1 MVVAIIDQISWLG
14 KIKGKRLEIAMD
26 IVSLLLLGVVAGIL
40 AGLLGIGGGV
50 VIVPVLFWILGAN
63 AEIPAVH
70 LMHIALGTSLAT
82 IIITSLSSI
91 HAHHKRGAV
100 QWPIVRKLAPS
111 LVIGTLLGA
120 VIADALP
127 SDGLRLFFAVFIL
140 LVSIRLGFD
149 IQVSPHRQTPGK
161 LGLGVAGLVI
171 GKLSALVG
179 IGGGTLTVPFLLW
192 CNTPIR
198 HAVATSAA
206 SGFPIAVAG
215 TIGFMATGWQA
226 ADLPAWSSGY
236 IYWPAFVAIA
246 PVSLLFAP
254 LGAKL
259 AYTLPVNLLKRFFAV
274 YLAVVGINMLL
285 S

>member
-1 MVVAIIDQISWLG
+1 
-14 KIKGKRLEIAMD
+14 LELFG
-26 IVSLLLLGVVAGIL
+26 LLFLGVVAGIL

-63 AEIPAVH
+63 AEIPAAH

-82 IIITSLSSI
+82 IVITSLSSI
-91 HAHHKRGAV
+91 LAHHRRGAV
-100 QWPIVRKLAPS
+100 QWPIVWKLAPS

-140 LVSIRLGFD
+140 LVSVQLGLD
-149 IQVSPHRQTPGK
+149 IQVSPHRQVPGK
-161 LGLGVAGLVI
+161 SGLGIAGLVI

-192 CNTPIR
+192 CNVPIR

-206 SGFPIAVAG
+206 GGFPIAVAG
-215 TIGFMATGWQA
+215 TMGFMATGWYVG
-226 ADLPAWSSGY
+226 DLPAWSSGY

-259 AYTLPVNLLKRFFAV
+259 AHTLPVDLLKRFFAV
-274 YLAVVGINMLL
+274 YLAVVGVNMLL
-285 S
+285 A

>member
-1 MVVAIIDQISWLG
+1 
-14 KIKGKRLEIAMD
+14 MD
-26 IVSLLLLGVVAGIL
+26 IFSLLLLGVLAGIL

-50 VIVPVLFWILGAN
+50 VIVPALFWILQAN
-63 AEIPAVH
+63 AEIPATH

-82 IIITSLSSI
+82 IVVTSLSSI
-91 HAHHKRGAV
+91 RAHHKRGAL
-100 QWPIVRKLAPS
+100 QWPIVKRLTPG
-111 LVIGTLLGA
+111 LVIGVLLGA
-120 VIADALP
+120 VLADALP

-140 LVSIRLGFD
+140 LVSVQLGFD
-149 IQVSPHRQTPGK
+149 IRVSPHRQAPGG

-171 GKLSALVG
+171 GKISALVG

-192 CNTPIR
+192 CNLPIR

-206 SGFPIAVAG
+206 GGFPIAIAG

-226 ADLPAWSSGY
+226 VDLPTWSSGY
-236 IYWPAFVAIA
+236 IYWPAFLAIA

-259 AYTLPVNLLKRFFAV
+259 AHTLPVDLLKRFFAV
-274 YLAVVGINMLL
+274 YLAVAGINM
-285 S
+285 SIT